1 MLGFST
7 STGGGKGKCS
17 NGRNRKEKAKKK
29 KKTGSLTGADY
40 ELLAWC
46 KTKIASMFRERE
58 HLSIL

>member
-17 NGRNRKEKAKKK
+17 NGRNRKEKAKK

>member
-17 NGRNRKEKAKKK
+17 NGRNRKEKAKT